1 MKNSKTVIKGGKQS
15 VNFDKNKIKTRDFA
29 KTFDG
34 DVSYIK
40 SGDELETIKFLKD
53 QEKHEEQMLFK
64 R

>member
-1 MKNSKTVIKGGKQS
+1 M
-15 VNFDKNKIKTRDFA
+15 NFDQNKIKTQDFS
-29 KTFDG
+29 KTFEG

-40 SGDELETIKFLKD
+40 SSDELETIKFLKD